1 MRQQLL
7 IFSMALL
14 VSLSACGSATQSEAE
29 MEAGAA
35 AEGTADRQSTEVEPS
50 TPPEPK
56 TAVVAAGTVLE
67 VRLTRGISSG
77 TNQTGDEFESL
88 LERDLTIDGT
98 IVIPRGSTVT
108 GRLLDVKGSAK
119 VKGRA
124 EMTLVLTEI
133 AVGEEQYPVQTDPI
147 SIQAEGT
154 KGRDTAV
161 IGGAAGVGAL
171 IGGIVG
177 GKKGAAIGAATGGGA
192 GTAGVLMTKGKEVEL
207 SPEQQFS
214 FRLQQDL
221 EVKLSAE

>member
-50 TPPEPK
+50 TPTEPK

-67 VRLTRGISSG
+67 VRLTGGISSG
-77 TNQTGDEFESL
+77 GNQTGDEFESL

-98 IVIPRGSTVT
+98 IVFPRGSTVT

-147 SIQAEGT
+147 RIQAEGT

-207 SPEQQFS
+207 GPEQQFS

>member
-1 MRQQLL
+1 M
-7 IFSMALL
+7 
-14 VSLSACGSATQSEAE
+14 
-29 MEAGAA
+29 
-35 AEGTADRQSTEVEPS
+35 
-50 TPPEPK
+50 
-56 TAVVAAGTVLE
+56 
-67 VRLTRGISSG
+67 
-77 TNQTGDEFESL
+77 
-88 LERDLTIDGT
+88 
-98 IVIPRGSTVT
+98 IPRGSTVT
-108 GRLLDVKGSAK
+108 GRLLEVKGSAK

-147 SIQAEGT
+147 PIQAEAT

>member
-1 MRQQLL
+1 MRQLLL

-14 VSLSACGSATQSEAE
+14 VSLSACSPATQPEAE
-29 MEAGAA
+29 REAGAA
-35 AEGTADRQSTEVEPS
+35 AEGTADQQSTEVEPPAP
-50 TPPEPK
+50 TEPK
-56 TAVVAAGTVLE
+56 TAVVVAGTVLE

-77 TNQTGDEFESL
+77 TNRTGDVFESL

-98 IVIPRGSTVT
+98 IVVPRGSTVT

-133 AVGEEQYPVQTDPI
+133 GVGEEQYPVQTDKI
-147 SIQAEGT
+147 RIQAEGT

-192 GTAGVLMTKGKEVEL
+192 GTAGVLMTKGKEVEFG
-207 SPEQQFS
+207 PEQQFA

-221 EVKLSAE
+221 EVRLSAE

>member
-1 MRQQLL
+1 M
-7 IFSMALL
+7 
-14 VSLSACGSATQSEAE
+14 
-29 MEAGAA
+29 
-35 AEGTADRQSTEVEPS
+35 
-50 TPPEPK
+50 
-56 TAVVAAGTVLE
+56 
-67 VRLTRGISSG
+67 
-77 TNQTGDEFESL
+77 
-88 LERDLTIDGT
+88 
-98 IVIPRGSTVT
+98 
-108 GRLLDVKGSAK
+108 
-119 VKGRA
+119 
-124 EMTLVLTEI
+124 
-133 AVGEEQYPVQTDPI
+133 QTDPI
-147 SIQAEGT
+147 PIQAEGT

>member
-1 MRQQLL
+1 MRQLLL
-7 IFSMALL
+7 IGSMSLL
-14 VSLSACGSATQSEAE
+14 VSFSACGSTTQSEAE
-29 MEAGAA
+29 METGAV
-35 AEGTADRQSTEVEPS
+35 AEGTADQQSTEVEPS
-50 TPPEPK
+50 TPLEPN

-133 AVGEEQYPVQTDPI
+133 
-147 SIQAEGT
+147 
-154 KGRDTAV
+154 
-161 IGGAAGVGAL
+161 GVGRGT
-171 IGGIVG
+171 IP
-177 GKKGAAIGAATGGGA
+177 GADRPDPDPGRGDQGA
-192 GTAGVLMTKGKEVEL
+192 
-207 SPEQQFS
+207 
-214 FRLQQDL
+214 
-221 EVKLSAE
+221 